1 MSSRERFAS
10 ASICSK
16 SAIKPSADSPVR
28 RCFTPQDNVAILVV
42 KAFVEAVIGIV
53 ADFVSPDSII
63 ETADVRE
70 FVHLVVLVVNRLNRS
85 V

>member
-53 ADFVSPDSII
+53 AYSVSPNSVI

>member
-1 MSSRERFAS
+1 ML
-10 ASICSK
+10 
-16 SAIKPSADSPVR
+16 
-28 RCFTPQDNVAILVV
+28 RCFTPLDNIAILVV
-42 KAFVEAVIGIV
+42 KALVNAVIGIV
-53 ADFVSPDSII
+53 ADRASRNSII